1 MAENGARLELGGR
14 TLLEVLRA
22 VSEERLGVDSELGV
36 CIRDALNGVG
46 MTKITNVQEA
56 LARLP
61 SQTQEELLC
70 EAHRRMCLNG
80 FGLLSNWP
88 QPTPDGNDGSTRH

>member
-1 MAENGARLELGGR
+1 MADIGARLQLGGR

-22 VSEERLGVDSELGV
+22 VSEERLGVNSELSV
-36 CIRDALNGVG
+36 CIRDALNGVA
-46 MTKITNVQEA
+46 ITNITDVHEA
-56 LARLP
+56 LTRLP

-70 EAHRRMCLNG
+70 EAHNRMCLTG

-88 QPTPDGNDGSTRH
+88 LGTSGGNDGSTRH